1 MKNKRFSILITLFL
15 TLGFSVQSQEGE
27 SLFTIDNAGI
37 YPKEF
42 LRIYKKNLDLVKD
55 DSQKDV
61 DNYLDLFINYKLKL
75 KEAYE
80 LKLHEDPSYVQELKN
95 YRSQLVKN
103 FLTDNKVT
111 DALVREAYNNV
122 TNEVK
127 ASHILIRL
135 QEQDTDTIDTYNQ
148 IMKLRERFINEDFS
162 VLQSELHNGSTIFV
176 EDLGYFSGFK
186 MVYDFEKV
194 AFNTNVGEVSQPF
207 KSQYGYHV
215 VKVFEKRP
223 SRGEVKVAHIMV
235 SKKQND
241 TLENSEKR
249 INDIYKKLNQGESFE
264 SLAKQ
269 FSDDK
274 SSASKGGELAAF
286 KSGQLSS
293 IVFENMAFSLDKG
306 DISKPFETQYGWH
319 IVKSIDKIGNPT
331 FEEIRSELEVKVKRD
346 SRSKLINTSLVSKLK
361 KQYNVTTVK
370 PDLSYFVEIVDSTF
384 YKRVWKPSETVP
396 NKILVKIEN
405 KDFVYQDFINHI
417 LRAQRR
423 YKGQEPIY
431 KLVDRL
437 YVEFL
442 DASVKSYHEDN
453 LENVNEEFAQVVG
466 EYRDGLLLFD
476 LMEDKIWNAAKNDSV
491 ALQAFYDKNKSNYIW
506 EERADGVIASA
517 SKESEVLKVKKQLE
531 AGITIEEL
539 EETISN
545 DEKIDVIFT
554 KDLFTADHQLL
565 KPGFQFK
572 KGLSDIYEHN
582 NAYHIV
588 LVDAILPR
596 AEKTLEEARGFVVTD
611 FQDALEKKWLKD
623 LRSKYKISINK
634 DALKQIKETLKK

>member
-1 MKNKRFSILITLFL
+1 MKNRRFSILITLFL
-15 TLGFSVQSQEGE
+15 ILGFIAQSQEDG
-27 SLFTIDNAGI
+27 SLFTIDNEDVST
-37 YPKEF
+37 KEF
-42 LRIYKKNLDLVKD
+42 LRVYKKNLDLVKD

-80 LKLHEDPSYVQELKN
+80 LKLNEDPSYVQELKN

-103 FLTDNKVT
+103 FITDNKVT
-111 DALVREAYNNV
+111 DALVKEAYNNV

-135 QEQDTDTIDTYNQ
+135 QEQDTDTIDAYNQ
-148 IMKLRERFINEDFS
+148 ITKLRERFINEDFIE
-162 VLQSELHNGSTIFV
+162 LQSELHNGSTIFV

-194 AFNTNVGEVSQPF
+194 AFNTNLGEVSQPF
-207 KSQYGYHV
+207 RSQYGYHV
-215 VKVFEKRP
+215 VKIYDKRP

-241 TLENSEKR
+241 TLQNSEKR

-274 SSASKGGELAAF
+274 SSASKGGELATF

-293 IVFENMAFSLDKG
+293 VEFENKAFSLEKDE
-306 DISKPFETQYGWH
+306 ITKPFETQYGWH
-319 IVKSIDKIGNPT
+319 IVKSIEKIGNPT
-331 FEEIRSELEVKVKRD
+331 FEDIKSELEVKVKRD

-361 KQYNVTTVK
+361 KQYNVATVK
-370 PDLSYFVEIVDSTF
+370 PDLSYFIEILDSTF
-384 YKRVWKPSETVP
+384 YKRNWKPTEAVLEKT
-396 NKILVKIEN
+396 LVKIEN
-405 KDFVYQDFINHI
+405 KAFVYQDFVNYIS
-417 LRAQRR
+417 RAQRR
-423 YKGQEPIY
+423 YKGQEPFD

-437 YVEFL
+437 YDEFL
-442 DASVKSYHEDN
+442 DVSVKSYHEDN
-453 LENVNEEFAQVVG
+453 LENINEEFAQVVG

-491 ALQAFYDKNKSNYIW
+491 ALQEFYDKNKSNYIW
-506 EERADGVIASA
+506 KERAEAVIASA
-517 SKESEVLKVKKQLE
+517 SKENEIVNIKKQLE

-545 DEKIDVIFT
+545 DEKIDIIFT
-554 KDLFTADHQLL
+554 KDIFTADHQLL

-572 KGLSDIYEHN
+572 KGLSDIYKHN

-611 FQDALEKKWLKD
+611 FQEDLEKKWLKD
-623 LRSKYKISINK
+623 LRSKYKISVNNE
-634 DALKQIKETLKK
+634 ALKQIKETLKK